1 MSDFFLFGVRIPY
14 SLILF
19 SAAGAVVLVLT
30 PLVIAAAHRFGA
42 VDQPGPRRI
51 HDRPTPRLG
60 GLAIAIA
67 VLATVVA
74 AYNLPGPASILERRP
89 LLGLALASLPILIM
103 GMIDDAR
110 GLAPPFKLAAQV
122 IAGLVLVAFG
132 YGVPMLTNPFSGS
145 VPSGI
150 LNIPLTV
157 LWVVAVT
164 NAINL
169 IDGLDGLAPG
179 AVGIA
184 AMTLWWVGRT
194 HGDGWVMFISA
205 PVAGASLAFLR
216 YNFPPAKV
224 FMGDT
229 GSQFLGLML
238 AAASLLENRKGTA
251 AITLLF
257 PLVTLGIPLLDS
269 VSAFVRRLAQ
279 GRPVFHGDTEHLH
292 HRLLRIGL
300 SPRSALLV
308 LWYLCFYL
316 GVMAVLLAALPH
328 NYSWFVLA
336 LLAMGLYLGL
346 RVLEFVDKRRS
357 DGGSSRPS

>member
-1 MSDFFLFGVRIPY
+1 MGVRVPY

-19 SAAGAVVLVLT
+19 TAAAAVALVLT
-30 PLVIAAAHRFGA
+30 PLVMGMARRLGA

-51 HDRPTPRLG
+51 HDRPIPRLG

-67 VLATVVA
+67 VLVTAWA
-74 AYNLPGPASILERRP
+74 AWRLPGPTSVLELKP
-89 LLGLALASLPILIM
+89 LLGLTLASVPILLM
-103 GMIDDAR
+103 GVWDDMR

-122 IAGLVLVAFG
+122 MAALVLVAFG

-145 VPSGI
+145 VASGF
-150 LNIPLTV
+150 LNVPLTV
-157 LWVVAVT
+157 LWVVVVT

-179 AVGIA
+179 AVMIA
-184 AMTLWWVGRT
+184 SLTLWWVGRT
-194 HGDGWVMFISA
+194 HGDGWVMFIGA
-205 PVAGASLAFLR
+205 PLAGASLGFLR
-216 YNFPPAKV
+216 YNFPPARV

-229 GSQFLGLML
+229 GSQFVGLVL
-238 AAASLLENRKGTA
+238 AAISLLENRKGTA

-257 PLVTLGIPLLDS
+257 PLVTLGIPLLDG

-279 GRPVFHGDTEHLH
+279 GRPVFHGDAEHLH

-328 NYSWFVLA
+328 VYSWFVLG
-336 LLAMGLYLGL
+336 LLAMGLYLAL

-357 DGGSSRPS
+357 NGGPSRPS